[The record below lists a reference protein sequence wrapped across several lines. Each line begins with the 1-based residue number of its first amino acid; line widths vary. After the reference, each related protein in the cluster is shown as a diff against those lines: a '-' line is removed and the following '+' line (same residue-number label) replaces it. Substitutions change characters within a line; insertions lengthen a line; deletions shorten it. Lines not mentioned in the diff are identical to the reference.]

1 MIDLLVKCGAAA
13 VIAWLATRRITPSNA
28 AWAHRLWLVVALS
41 PLAWLAGEQIFA
53 PLAYAGLRPG
63 PLVDTLTQ
71 SAGRIAP
78 WAPAVYAAVTTIL
91 LLRVLY
97 GVVLVRRLVA
107 GSRPIASS
115 LLPEGAAPSALQGL
129 DIRVG
134 PLTLPV
140 TAGFLRPVVILPA
153 GWRQL
158 APAALEVILRH
169 EAAHVRRR
177 DPLVALTCA
186 VAESVLWFNP
196 AVWIAGRQVRWFAE
210 MACDAEAAAAM
221 SGQTYAAEL
230 LKLAAS
236 WTGLKRPLY
245 AVTAGADTDVGRRI
259 GLLIDELETG
269 WRRRL
274 LIPVL
279 AIALLFA
286 LPLSATVRVGG
297 SVRTD
302 GWSTAGSHD
311 HGHDLF
317 HQH

>member
-1 MIDLLVKCGAAA
+1 MIDLLIKCGASA

-41 PLAWLAGEQIFA
+41 PLAWLAGEQFFA
-53 PLAYAGLRPG
+53 PLAYARLRPG
-63 PLVDTLTQ
+63 PLADTLTL
-71 SAGRIAP
+71 SVDRIAA
-78 WAPAVYAAVTTIL
+78 WTPAIYAAVTTVL

-107 GSRPIASS
+107 GSHPIASS
-115 LLPEGAAPSALQGL
+115 LLPDGAMPSAFQGL

-134 PLTLPV
+134 PLSLPV
-140 TAGFLRPVVILPA
+140 TAGFFRPVVILPA

-158 APAALEVILRH
+158 TTGALEVILRH

-186 VAESVLWFNP
+186 VAEAVLWFNP

-221 SGQTYAAEL
+221 SGQAYAAEL
-230 LKLAAS
+230 LQLAAG
-236 WTGLKRPLY
+236 WRGLKRPLY
-245 AVTAGADTDVGRRI
+245 AVTAGADTDVARRI
-259 GLLIDELETG
+259 GLLIDELEGG

-274 LIPVL
+274 LIPIL
-279 AIALLFA
+279 AIALLLA
-286 LPLSATVRVGG
+286 VPLGATVRIGG
-297 SVRTD
+297 SVRSD
-302 GWSTAGSHD
+302 GWPAAGSHD
-311 HGHDLF
+311 PSHALF